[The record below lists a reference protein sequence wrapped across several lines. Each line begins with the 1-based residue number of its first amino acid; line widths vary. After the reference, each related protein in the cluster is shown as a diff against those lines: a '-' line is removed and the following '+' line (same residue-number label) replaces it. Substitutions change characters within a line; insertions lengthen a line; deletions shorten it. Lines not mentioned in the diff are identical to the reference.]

1 MEKFYKVY
9 LTKSFDVAALISGAH
24 QIREDEVIEISYG
37 SAEGRKEI
45 PPLYDG
51 QGYYC
56 CVITRESDTPGYEL
70 IIA

>member
-1 MEKFYKVY
+1 MDKLYKVY
-9 LTKSFDVAALISGAH
+9 LTRSREVAALIYDAH
-24 QIREDEVIEISYG
+24 QVGTDGVINSSYG
-37 SAEGRKEI
+37 PAEGRKEI
-45 PPLYDG
+45 PPIYDG